1 MLSDRP
7 RVLIVEDSPS
17 VRRLVEVSLRPMG
30 LEIHIAVD
38 GLDAMAKIVDVS
50 PAVVVL
56 DIGLPG
62 IDGWEVLAR
71 LRSDPATAATKV
83 LVLTAHAE
91 PEVEERAEEATADD
105 FMTKP
110 FQPGLLREAVT
121 RLLEE

>member
-1 MLSDRP
+1 M
-7 RVLIVEDSPS
+7 
-17 VRRLVEVSLRPMG
+17 RRLVEVSLRPMG
-30 LEIHIAVD
+30 LEIHVAVD